1 MTSIL
6 TWTRKAALAAT
17 GACLLATPA
26 MADPSI
32 WHVSDADSDIY
43 LFGTVHILR
52 ADVDWQTPE
61 VMAAFES
68 ADTVYFEAPVNDPQ
82 QAAGMMPL
90 VQQYGLNAAGEPLSS
105 MLSEEGNALLT
116 RIAPQ
121 VGLSTAMLEPFRPW
135 LASVTVTVQYISTQG
150 YDPNSGVE
158 AVLWPM
164 ANEAGKEL
172 AYFETLEEQL
182 GFFGNLPRDI
192 EVEMLEQTL
201 EQMQDAPG
209 MLDNLVTAWANGD
222 QATIDALMNGEF
234 REDSPEVYQ
243 VIIADRNARWVDDIE
258 TLLEGSGTIFIAVG
272 AGHLP
277 GEQGVV
283 NLLRAEGVTVEGP

>member
-1 MTSIL
+1 MTPIW
-6 TWTRKAALAAT
+6 TWTRRVALAAT
-17 GACLLATPA
+17 GACLLAAPA

-32 WHVSDADSDIY
+32 WRVSDEDSDIY

-52 ADVDWQTPE
+52 ADVEWRTPE
-61 VMAAFES
+61 VMAAFEA
-68 ADTVYFEAPVNDPQ
+68 ADTVYFEAPVNDPA

-105 MLSEEGNALLT
+105 MLGDDGNAALA
-116 RIAPQ
+116 RIAPE
-121 VGLSTAMLEPFRPW
+121 VGLSAAMLEPFRPW

-164 ANEAGKEL
+164 ASEAGKTL

-182 GFFGNLPRDI
+182 GFFGDLPRDI

-201 EQMQDAPG
+201 DQIEDAPG
-209 MLDNLVTAWANGD
+209 MLDGLVTAWANGD
-222 QATIDALMNGEF
+222 QATIDRLMNGEF
-234 REDSPEVYQ
+234 REGSPEVYQ
-243 VIIADRNARWVDDIE
+243 VIIVDRNERWVDDIQ
-258 TLLEGSGTIFIAVG
+258 TLLDGSGTVFVAVG

-283 NLLRAEGVTVEGP
+283 NLLRAEGITVEGP